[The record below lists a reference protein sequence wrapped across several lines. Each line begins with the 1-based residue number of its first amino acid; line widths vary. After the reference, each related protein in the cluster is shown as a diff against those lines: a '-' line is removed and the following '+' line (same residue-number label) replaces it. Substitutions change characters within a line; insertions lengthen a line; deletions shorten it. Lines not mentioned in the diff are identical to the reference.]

1 MPGRHNDGQL
11 RDPAIDAQEMTALL
25 VSEVQDYAILLLD
38 LEGRVATWNAGARRF
53 KGYEAEEIIGRHFS
67 VFYPAQAIADGTP
80 EQLLAT
86 ARSEGRV
93 EQEGWR
99 VRKDGSLFWASI
111 VITALRDEHGD
122 LRGYGK
128 VTRDLTDR
136 HAADLARRAADV
148 RFRAAFTH
156 APVGIAITGLY
167 GAAYGRFV
175 EANPALTRMLGYG
188 PDELTGRTL
197 TAITYP
203 DDRDAIVRA
212 LQELTVGSSISTE
225 LRLVHRDGHEVWVL
239 LSSTPLPDPTHTSLR
254 CAITQILDISER
266 KRFESH
272 LRHLA
277 DHDALTGLL
286 NRHRFES
293 ELARVT
299 AEVRRYR
306 RRASLMVLDLDGF
319 KTVND
324 RFGHPVG
331 DELVS
336 RIGTLLRDTVR
347 TTDIVARLGGDE
359 FVVILPEAGPEDAAR
374 LATRILDSVRAS
386 GQITVGDQHAQITAS
401 IGLTSFDGDTGL
413 TGAELV
419 AEADVALYEAKAQGR
434 NRRVLYDRGKP
445 DRERQPVARGQS
457 WPERLRAAV
466 DEDRFVLHAQP
477 IRGICADET
486 PRYELLL
493 RLRDEDGQLIA
504 PGAFL
509 ENAERLNMMG
519 EIDLWVLGRAV
530 RLIEAHERAGNDISL
545 SVNLSGRTMND
556 LDFAAELA
564 GLLDAHPVA
573 PGRLTLEVTETA
585 AIVNIDRAREL
596 ASELRELGCRFAL
609 DDFGSGFASFS
620 YLKHLDFDYLKID
633 GEFIRHLSRTPTDQL
648 VVRAVVE
655 IARGLDTQTVAE
667 FVGDDP
673 TVELLR
679 SMGIDYGQGYH
690 LGRPGPLEL
699 VLPRLDEPVPA

>member
-1 MPGRHNDGQL
+1 MPGPHRDGQL
-11 RDPAIDAQEMTALL
+11 RDPAFDAHELTSLL
-25 VSEVQDYAILLLD
+25 VAEVQDYAILMLD

-80 EQLLAT
+80 ELLLAT

-99 VRKDGSLFWASI
+99 VRKDGSLFWASV
-111 VITALRDEHGD
+111 VITAIRDEHGD

-128 VTRDLTDR
+128 VTRDLTERHAVEMAR
-136 HAADLARRAADV
+136 HAAEE

-156 APVGIAITGLY
+156 APVGIAITGLE
-167 GAAYGRFV
+167 GAAYGRLV

-188 PDELTGRTL
+188 PDELLGRTL
-197 TAITYP
+197 TSITFSE
-203 DDRDAIVRA
+203 DRDATVRA
-212 LQELTVGSSISTE
+212 LQELSIGSSISVE
-225 LRLVHRDGHEVWVL
+225 LRLAHREGREVWVL
-239 LSSTPLPDPTHTSLR
+239 LSSTPVPDPTHTTLR

-293 ELARVT
+293 ELDRVT
-299 AEVRRYR
+299 AEVRRYH
-306 RRASLMVLDLDGF
+306 RRASLLVLDLDGF
-319 KTVND
+319 KGVND

-331 DELVS
+331 DDLVT
-336 RIGTLLRDTVR
+336 RVGALLRDTVR

-359 FVVILPEAGPEDAAR
+359 FVVILPEAGPEDAKR
-374 LATRILDSVRAS
+374 LATRILEAVRAC
-386 GQITVGDQHAQITAS
+386 GQITVGDQHAQVTAS
-401 IGLTSFDGDTGL
+401 IGLTSFDGDTEL
-413 TGAELV
+413 TGAQLV

-434 NRRVLYDRGKP
+434 DCRVLYDRTLP
-445 DRERQPVARGQS
+445 DAAAPARRHS
-457 WPERLRAAV
+457 WAERLRAAV

-477 IRGICADET
+477 IRGICAEEA

-493 RLRDEDGQLIA
+493 RLRDETGELIL
-504 PGAFL
+504 PSAFL
-509 ENAERLNMMG
+509 ENAERLHLMRD
-519 EIDLWVLGRAV
+519 IDRWVLRHAV
-530 RLIEAHERAGNDISL
+530 ELIEAHEQAGHDLSL
-545 SVNLSGRTMND
+545 SVNLSGHTMND
-556 LDFAAELA
+556 LDLASEL
-564 GLLDAHPVA
+564 GVLLAAHPVA
-573 PGRLTLEVTETA
+573 PGKLILEVTETA
-585 AIVNIDRAREL
+585 AIVNLDRARQL
-596 ASELRELGCRFAL
+596 ACELRRLGCRFAL

-633 GEFIRHLSRTPTDQL
+633 GEFIRQLSRTPTDQL
-648 VVRAVVE
+648 VVRAVVD
-655 IARGLDTQTVAE
+655 IARGLQTQTVAE

-679 SMGIDYGQGYH
+679 SLGIDYGQGYH

-699 VLPRLDEPVPA
+699 VLPPLDQPVAV